1 MLIQKIEKTIYTVV
15 PRQRKSQ
22 HRHYLKTQ
30 LLLNNK
36 MTYHCLHCSR
46 TFSTPY
52 ALKRHISSKH
62 PYVDEDGGESSQS
75 KIQYEEEPGLWDDD
89 LPIEEGDL
97 WDDEDQM
104 VRSR

>member
-1 MLIQKIEKTIYTVV
+1 MIY
-15 PRQRKSQ
+15 
-22 HRHYLKTQ
+22 
-30 LLLNNK
+30 N
-36 MTYHCLHCSR
+36 CLYCSR

-62 PYVDEDGGESSQS
+62 PYADEDEGESSQS
-75 KIQYEEEPGLWDDD
+75 KIQYKEETGLWDVD
-89 LPIEEGDL
+89 LPEEDDL